1 MKKQFDPTKPVQT
14 RDGRQAQILRTDL
27 KNNEYP
33 IAALITQP
41 DGEEYV
47 STHFSNGRWVSDTIE
62 NENDLVNV
70 PAKVRVD
77 IFINVYP
84 FGALGFHGIRASADQ
99 WGDGRIACL
108 HLNQEITEGE
118 GL

>member
-1 MKKQFDPTKPVQT
+1 MQT

-27 KNNEYP
+27 KNKEYP

-47 STHFSNGRWVSDTIE
+47 STHFSNGRWISDNVE
-62 NENDLVNV
+62 NKNDLVNA
-70 PAKVRVD
+70 PAKVRV
-77 IFINVYP
+77 NV
-84 FGALGFHGIRASADQ
+84 FLNVFADGSVALHGIRHSADQ
-99 WGDGRIACL
+99 WGIGRIACL